1 MNLKLLCVPELNN
14 ADMFFTYV
22 TFEFT
27 QMSLVFKKKSRELF
41 KKNFFLLQNFGY
53 AFVFLFKLILIGDKI
68 FKEQHAF
75 PLHWCDTLHR
85 FSKC

>member
-1 MNLKLLCVPELNN
+1 MNLKLLCVPELDN

-41 KKNFFLLQNFGY
+41 F
-53 AFVFLFKLILIGDKI
+53 
-68 FKEQHAF
+68 
-75 PLHWCDTLHR
+75 
-85 FSKC
+85 

>member
-1 MNLKLLCVPELNN
+1 MNLKLLCVPELDN

-41 KKNFFLLQNFGY
+41 LKKSFCFKILAMLLSFYLN
-53 AFVFLFKLILIGDKI
+53 
-68 FKEQHAF
+68 
-75 PLHWCDTLHR
+75 
-85 FSKC
+85 

>member
-1 MNLKLLCVPELNN
+1 MNLKLLCVSELDN

-41 KKNFFLLQNFGY
+41 F
-53 AFVFLFKLILIGDKI
+53 
-68 FKEQHAF
+68 
-75 PLHWCDTLHR
+75 
-85 FSKC
+85 